1 MCLSYDTVN
10 PLDIYQH
17 VFYHPHIFYPFLS
30 YTDPYN
36 LFDSLFDSLSD
47 SLFDSLFDNLFD
59 RPSDNLFDDPSDN
72 LFDNLSNVYI
82 FIVYMDF
89 IFYVMV
95 IEIIC
100 GRCDVSKAI
109 YDHDH
114 DEISCEMTFGSH
126 VDNL

>member
-1 MCLSYDTVN
+1 
-10 PLDIYQH
+10 
-17 VFYHPHIFYPFLS
+17 
-30 YTDPYN
+30 
-36 LFDSLFDSLSD
+36 
-47 SLFDSLFDNLFD
+47 
-59 RPSDNLFDDPSDN
+59 
-72 LFDNLSNVYI
+72 
-82 FIVYMDF
+82 MDF

-126 VDNL
+126 VDNLQGDLMIRPLDQSLMLLFSSVFVDAFRPYRIARLMFVNENLNDLI